1 MCLSLSLSLSASAY
15 TRQMFVVGMFEW
27 TLIKER
33 KSCVQQNRTRVCHFH
48 VCTIYKAHPYRH
60 VPAVQRTRVYMPRT
74 RSACASCVWDSLASA
89 WVDLY
94 HAAFVSRQALA
105 QENEQI
111 RISLIQKDLSAC
123 QNQLCAQERMLQEKI
138 SALESEAMAK
148 KRAKDLPGAKKKMV
162 ERRRMQAQ
170 LQSLQ
175 DSMSTIDLHR
185 NTIERSMLNKT
196 VLDSLRAA
204 GDVLRQMGATREGIS
219 SIERVVDDV
228 EEHVETA
235 STITKILAAGSVSGT
250 INTMAIDGVVLD
262 EEELMQELD
271 MLLNQ
276 EEEKDEIKGPAML
289 PSVVPPT
296 STHATAQQHQ
306 DATNPAAAADQIK
319 NKSHRRN
326 SRQQHKQQQQQREEE
341 EEEEAFAF

>member
-1 MCLSLSLSLSASAY
+1 MQFRSLQHLYA
-15 TRQMFVVGMFEW
+15 
-27 TLIKER
+27 TL
-33 KSCVQQNRTRVCHFH
+33 
-48 VCTIYKAHPYRH
+48 CTM
-60 VPAVQRTRVYMPRT
+60 PAAEHMPRG

-123 QNQLCAQERMLQEKI
+123 QSQLCAQERTLQEKI
-138 SALESEAMAK
+138 SALEREAMAK

-204 GDVLRQMGATREGIS
+204 GDVLRQMGATKEGIS

-271 MLLNQ
+271 MLLEQ
-276 EEEKDEIKGPAML
+276 EEEKDEIKGPTML
-289 PSVVPPT
+289 PSVSS
-296 STHATAQQHQ
+296 STPRVVAAAQQQHQ
-306 DATNPAAAADQIK
+306 DATNPAAAAADQIK
-319 NKSHRRN
+319 NKSHRKN
-326 SRQQHKQQQQQREEE
+326 SRQQQKQQQQQREEE